1 MFYPTSEDIT
11 AMEVRKKEGR
21 EFIFFFKIWISTII
35 QIKKKINYEK
45 QDEYFVELTVLLIIF
60 NL

>member
-21 EFIFFFKIWISTII
+21 EFILKKIWISTII

>member
-11 AMEVRKKEGR
+11 AVEVRKKEGR
-21 EFIFFFKIWISTII
+21 EFIFLKIWISTII
-35 QIKKKINYEK
+35 QFKKKINYEK

>member
-11 AMEVRKKEGR
+11 AMEVRKKKGENL
-21 EFIFFFKIWISTII
+21 FFKKIWISTII
-35 QIKKKINYEK
+35 QIIKKINYEK

>member
-1 MFYPTSEDIT
+1 MFYPTSEDIA
-11 AMEVRKKEGR
+11 AMKVRKKEGR
-21 EFIFFFKIWISTII
+21 EFIFKNMDINNHM
-35 QIKKKINYEK
+35 IKKKINYEK

>member
-21 EFIFFFKIWISTII
+21 EFIFLKIWISTII
-35 QIKKKINYEK
+35 QFKKKINYEK